1 MSKTYP
7 PKRSPKPRKPSIPP
21 KRPQLLALS
30 ILLALAATCSMMPCY
45 ADEPKDSNFLRIQL
59 GYGSTSE
66 IPGTGESSTVL
77 VPCPEGKKCDPPLP
91 TSCTETVTGALE
103 DSKPWSL
110 GLTWSTFLAEDFSLD
125 LSAGVPLG
133 DAGQDTLS
141 AGVALHYYFDSWF
154 VPLAVTY
161 RGDFDTIALGSG
173 IGWEYQTPG
182 RTVFTVAA
190 TGNYLTDTEVSDPW
204 IFGVVGTIGWRL
216 GNE

>member
-1 MSKTYP
+1 MV
-7 PKRSPKPRKPSIPP
+7 
-21 KRPQLLALS
+21 
-30 ILLALAATCSMMPCY
+30 PCY

-66 IPGTGESSTVL
+66 IPGTGERSTVP
-77 VPCPEGKKCDPPLP
+77 VPCPEGKTCDPPA
-91 TSCTETVTGALE
+91 TSCSETVTGALE

-110 GLTWSTFLAEDFSLD
+110 GLTWSTFLAEDFSMD

-133 DAGQDTLS
+133 DAGQDNLS

-173 IGWEYQTPG
+173 VGWEYQTSG
-182 RTVFTVAA
+182 RTVFSVAG
-190 TGNYLTDTEVSDPW
+190 TGNYLTDTDISDPW
-204 IFGVVGTIGWRL
+204 LFGVVGTIGWRL